1 MKKKSGKCITKY
13 VKLMSFI
20 TIFHINSGKFSLPES
35 IRGHT
40 LMIVINMS
48 EIAHL

>member
-13 VKLMSFI
+13 VKLRSFF
-20 TIFHINSGKFSLPES
+20 TIFHINSGKYSLPES
-35 IRGHT
+35 IRHT
-40 LMIVINMS
+40 LMLVINMS